1 MSTFSPIYKDSRI
14 PFIRILIRDDGY
26 APTYWNMRY
35 SGYGRWETLKMMFVA
50 KMSISEWL

>member
-14 PFIRILIRDDGY
+14 PYIRVLIRDEGY

-35 SGYGRWETLKMMFVA
+35 SGYSRLQTLKMMLVA
-50 KMSISEWL
+50 KMSLDAWL